1 MSKLLEIEED
11 FQKMLNN
18 EISPDDYI
26 IIAEMTSSQ
35 INSEIIQIV
44 GSDPPEEWYDSYF
57 NYIEALKKSNSY
69 LRETIVVANIIKNDG
84 NEEKIKELLITIN
97 GFRMDSK
104 SLSLASDEVRP

>member
-1 MSKLLEIEED
+1 MDIFD
-11 FQKMLNN
+11 FN
-18 EISPDDYI
+18 YI
-26 IIAEMTSSQ
+26 T
-35 INSEIIQIV
+35 
-44 GSDPPEEWYDSYF
+44 WHSYF

-97 GFRMDSK
+97 GFRIDSK